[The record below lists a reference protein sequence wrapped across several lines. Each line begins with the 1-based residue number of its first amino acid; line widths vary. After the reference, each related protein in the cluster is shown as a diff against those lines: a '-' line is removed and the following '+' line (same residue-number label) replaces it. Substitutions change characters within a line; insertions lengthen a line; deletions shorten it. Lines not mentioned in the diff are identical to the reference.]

1 MKKEIYSTISKF
13 YLFKSLDSFALN
25 YHSINDFNHAFTT
38 KFGTIS
44 KNTDPFQIPRID
56 IWNKDSID
64 DYNLKI
70 EGKYNWYNNIHF
82 LKKLIK

>member
-1 MKKEIYSTISKF
+1 MQHLQKVFCYIYLICF
-13 YLFKSLDSFALN
+13 YLDIKFK
-25 YHSINDFNHAFTT
+25 IQQ
-38 KFGTIS
+38 FGTIS